1 MNMKIKTLLLVDT
14 KYEII
19 KDIFEKLK
27 DNKKQ
32 KINVHQKLTIQPKI
46 YDKKSGD
53 ILFILETFIYDKKMI
68 KTKKYSFYLAKKYFY
83 KQIIFRVF
91 LFIENMFFTKIY
103 FVF

>member
-68 KTKKYSFYLAKKYFY
+68 SLEIKY
-83 KQIIFRVF
+83 
-91 LFIENMFFTKIY
+91 LFSLEEKIENISSETLFPNFEIPPIPEK
-103 FVF
+103 

>member
-46 YDKKSGD
+46 YDKK
-53 ILFILETFIYDKKMI
+53 
-68 KTKKYSFYLAKKYFY
+68 
-83 KQIIFRVF
+83 
-91 LFIENMFFTKIY
+91 
-103 FVF
+103 

>member
-53 ILFILETFIYDKKMI
+53 ILFILETFIYDKNDFTRNKI
-68 KTKKYSFYLAKKYFY
+68 S
-83 KQIIFRVF
+83 IF
-91 LFIENMFFTKIY
+91 T
-103 FVF
+103 